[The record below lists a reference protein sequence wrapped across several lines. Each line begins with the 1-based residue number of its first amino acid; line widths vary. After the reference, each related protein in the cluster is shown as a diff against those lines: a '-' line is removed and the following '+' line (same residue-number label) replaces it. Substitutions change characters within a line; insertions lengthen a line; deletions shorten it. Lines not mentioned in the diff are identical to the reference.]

1 MFWTILAL
9 SMTVLMGGIIAYN
22 GDLIGRKFGKRR
34 VSMFGLRPKHTAILI
49 TSITGV
55 LISAGTTTV
64 LFLLVSP
71 VREVILSGEQALRIN
86 RVLKKE
92 NSQLDL
98 RIAALKQQAVKEK
111 IQARQTGKQL
121 FTVEANYNSSLHRY
135 RLMHGQLLRSQA
147 DIRQAVQAER
157 KSFRLMLAE
166 QTKTHKL
173 VAYNQI
179 LRNKNQA
186 MSEANEVLG
195 RQNLSLAEQ
204 NHTLSMTNVELKNE
218 NDIEVQRNA
227 EYIRAN
233 SDLAQQN
240 EQLTR
245 TNTALSNSNKE
256 LTHSND
262 IVKRVNVEL
271 IKAGHDLMDENQ
283 QLTAEN
289 KSLTEENKELIEAK
303 KEFEQF
309 KQEYGPGYRNLL
321 EAFFALRDKHV
332 AIYGGEDLGRTV
344 IPANSSPDV
353 VRQAL
358 HDLVQTASV
367 NALTKGASGS
377 GQAQAVQVV
386 DKEFFQRTPMGQYVP
401 IHVTAQERIEAII
414 NRISWQP
421 IPYCIIAMAVANSVD
436 QEPASIDFQPF
447 PNRLIY
453 PQGYLISTKKMN
465 ASEPMDKIFTQLIG
479 FLKDLGQEALQRGII
494 PKIDPVT
501 GYPQVGSLSAAD
513 VVNLASE
520 VKSKGGEVNVQA
532 YAEQD
537 IYSADPLKMNFKIV
551 STF

>member
-34 VSMFGLRPKHTAILI
+34 ISLFGMRPKYTAILI

-55 LISAGTTTV
+55 LISAGTTTI

-71 VREVILSGEQALRIN
+71 VREVILSGEEALRIN

-92 NSQLDL
+92 NFRLEVRSSS
-98 RIAALKQQAVKEK
+98 LKQQAENEK
-111 IQARQTGKQL
+111 IQALQTGRQL
-121 FTVEANYNSSLHRY
+121 LTVESNYIKSLHRY
-135 RLMHGQLLRSQA
+135 RLVHGQLLHAQD
-147 DIRQAVQAER
+147 DIRKAVDAER
-157 KSFRLMLAE
+157 KSFHLMLAE

-186 MSEANEVLG
+186 MSQANEVLG
-195 RQNLSLAEQ
+195 SQNLSLAEQ
-204 NHTLSMTNVELKNE
+204 NHTLSMTNNELKNE
-218 NDIEVQRNA
+218 NDIEVQRNS

-245 TNTALSNSNKE
+245 TNTALAASNKD
-256 LTHSND
+256 LAHSND
-262 IVKRVNVEL
+262 IFKRVNVEL
-271 IKAGHDLMDENQ
+271 IKAGHDLMDKNQ

-289 KSLTEENKELIEAK
+289 KSLTEENKQLVEAK

-321 EAFFALRDKHV
+321 EAFFALRDKHM

-344 IPANSSPDV
+344 IPADSSPDV

-358 HDLVQTASV
+358 NDLIQTASV

-377 GQAQAVQVV
+377 GQSKAVQVV

-453 PQGYLISTKKMN
+453 PQGYLISTKKMD
-465 ASEPMDKIFTQLIG
+465 ASEPMDKIFNQLVG

-513 VVNLASE
+513 IVNLASK
-520 VKSKGGEVNVQA
+520 VKSKGGNVNVQA
-532 YAEQD
+532 YAAQN
-537 IYSADPLKMNFKIV
+537 INSADPLNLNFKIV
-551 STF
+551 SAM